1 MRAAEP
7 LTLADARKIALERNA
22 DFRIA
27 QTQVDAALAQLRSAR
42 EFPNPVLGLSVSKI
56 NTDGRGNSTR
66 VGNQFFERSYDS
78 IASLSQFFELGKRGV
93 RRASAQAGVRSAES
107 LRDDARR
114 LLLLAVSQ
122 TYVTALESQ
131 EEVRVLGKSA
141 ESLRK
146 EASIA
151 ATRLS
156 AGDISASDQAQI
168 EIAAAQMELN
178 ASAAKA
184 NFHTA
189 VVVVETLLAMPTP
202 KGDTPLADNLDGL
215 KTVTIDETTPVTSRP
230 DILAAE
236 AGVTKAESDLKLQRR
251 GPVPDLTV
259 SVLFERQ
266 QPDQPNTVGFGV
278 SMPVP
283 LWNRNTANILA
294 AKAVRDQAQ
303 TQLEKVRVQA
313 SADVTITRLAYAEAQ
328 TRAETYLHQ
337 LRPRSAE
344 ITQTVAYAYSKGGAS
359 LVELLQAE
367 RDDNDIRLAT
377 ARAQAD
383 AASAAVGLA
392 AALNR
397 LDPNLAK

>member
-1 MRAAEP
+1 
-7 LTLADARKIALERNA
+7 
-22 DFRIA
+22 
-27 QTQVDAALAQLRSAR
+27 
-42 EFPNPVLGLSVSKI
+42 
-56 NTDGRGNSTR
+56 
-66 VGNQFFERSYDS
+66 
-78 IASLSQFFELGKRGV
+78 
-93 RRASAQAGVRSAES
+93 
-107 LRDDARR
+107 
-114 LLLLAVSQ
+114 
-122 TYVTALESQ
+122 
-131 EEVRVLGKSA
+131 
-141 ESLRK
+141 
-146 EASIA
+146 
-151 ATRLS
+151 
-156 AGDISASDQAQI
+156 
-168 EIAAAQMELN
+168 
-178 ASAAKA
+178 
-184 NFHTA
+184 
-189 VVVVETLLAMPTP
+189 
-202 KGDTPLADNLDGL
+202 NLDGL